1 VEPTFPSSEPGRHG
15 WAELLTLVDAIRR
28 LAYDRTLAPNY
39 ALGRIRD
46 LSATTTITRRAHLAR
61 SADLHAR
68 RMRASPF
75 LR

>member
-1 VEPTFPSSEPGRHG
+1 VEPTFPPSEPARHG

-46 LSATTTITRRAHLAR
+46 LFRDHDDHETGAPG
-61 SADLHAR
+61 
-68 RMRASPF
+68 PF
-75 LR
+75 G